1 MDEPVNTTSHNADQD
16 NPLKYLVI
24 LARSSRLIIFTSLAV
39 AVLTYL
45 ILFILPN
52 KYTAKARLLPPQQN
66 LTLSGQILD
75 SLGGRSIST
84 AAGPGGVGG
93 MAAGLL
99 GLKSPGDLYA
109 GVMTG
114 DTVFDRI
121 IDRFNLMKL
130 YKVKYI
136 EDARKNLG
144 KFAKITSNKKD
155 TIITVEVTS
164 YTPEQAAAMANAFV
178 EELDLLLHGLTM
190 QEAKGR
196 MTFLEKERLQ
206 ASQNL
211 QKAEESLR
219 HFSEKNSVL
228 QIDAQTRGVLEH
240 IARMRAD
247 IDAKEVYLQVLR
259 QQATPSNPDMIRS
272 ETELK
277 GLKEKLR
284 ASETQYDN
292 CLSDVC
298 LPANKTP
305 GLALEYIRLYREVK
319 FQEGLYQLYIKLV
332 EIARLDMARDDA
344 VIQVVDRAKPP
355 QKRSNKR
362 LLPSLLAG
370 MATFFMMILV
380 SFSRESFRNIS
391 AREDDAPY
399 LSELHDSLKPWKDL
413 LIRGKNLL
421 RPNRK
426 L

>member
-1 MDEPVNTTSHNADQD
+1 MDKSVNKTSHNADQD
-16 NPLKYLVI
+16 NPIKYLII
-24 LARSSRLIIFTSLAV
+24 LAKNSRLIIFTSLAV
-39 AVLTYL
+39 TVLTYL
-45 ILFILPN
+45 ILFIMPN

-84 AAGPGGVGG
+84 AAGGAGGIGG

-99 GLKSPGDLYA
+99 GLKSPGDIYV
-109 GVMTG
+109 GIMTG

-130 YKVKYI
+130 YKKKYI
-136 EDARKNLG
+136 EDARKQL
-144 KFAKITSNKKD
+144 AKYAKVTVNKKD
-155 TIITVEVTS
+155 TIITIEVTS
-164 YTPEQAAAMANAFV
+164 KTRKQAAEMANAFA
-178 EELDLLLHGLTM
+178 EELDRLIQDLTL

-196 MTFLEKERLQ
+196 MAFLEKERLQ

-219 HFSEKNSVL
+219 LFSEKNSVL
-228 QIDAQTRGVLEH
+228 QIDTQTRGVLEH

-284 ASETQYDN
+284 AAENQYDN

-305 GLALEYIRLYREVK
+305 GLALAYIRLYREVK

-332 EIARLDMARDDA
+332 EIARLDMARDNA
-344 VIQVVDRAKPP
+344 VIQVVDQARLP

-362 LLPSLLAG
+362 LLPSIIAG
-370 MATFFMMILV
+370 MMAFFMMIFV
-380 SFSRESFRNIS
+380 SF
-391 AREDDAPY
+391 ARERLGKINTKEEYVED
-399 LSELHDSLKPWKDL
+399 LSVLQDCVQPWKDML
-413 LIRGKNLL
+413 KRIKNLL
-421 RPNRK
+421 
-426 L
+426 

>member
-1 MDEPVNTTSHNADQD
+1 MDDPMTKTSQKVDQ
-16 NPLKYLVI
+16 NLIKYLII
-24 LARSSRLIIFTSLAV
+24 LAKNSRLIIFTSLAV
-39 AVLTYL
+39 TVLTYL

-75 SLGGRSIST
+75 SLGGRSI
-84 AAGPGGVGG
+84 AAGGGPGAMTG
-93 MAAGLL
+93 MAGSLL
-99 GLKSPGDLYA
+99 GLKSPGDLHA
-109 GVMTG
+109 GIMTG

-121 IDRFNLMKL
+121 IDRFDLMKL
-130 YKVKYI
+130 YKVEYI
-136 EDARKNLG
+136 EDARKRLG
-144 KFAKITSNKKD
+144 KYAKIASNKKD
-155 TIITVEVTS
+155 SMITVEVTC
-164 YTPEQAAAMANAFV
+164 YTPEQAAEMANAFV
-178 EELDLLLHGLTM
+178 EDLDRLLQELTL

-196 MTFLEKERLQ
+196 MAFLEKERLQ

-219 HFSEKNSVL
+219 LFSEKNSVL
-228 QIDAQTRGVLEH
+228 QIDTQTKGVLEH

-284 ASETQYDN
+284 AAENQYDN

-319 FQEGLYQLYIKLV
+319 FQDGLYQLYIKLL
-332 EIARLDMARDDA
+332 EIARLDMARDNA
-344 VIQVVDRAKPP
+344 VIQVVDIARPP
-355 QKRSNKR
+355 QKRSNWR
-362 LLPSLLAG
+362 IIPAILVG
-370 MATFFMMILV
+370 MGTFVMMILLA
-380 SFSRESFRNIS
+380 FGQE
-391 AREDDAPY
+391 Y
-399 LSELHDSLKPWKDL
+399 LQKIEYGEAQDYLVLKNYLRPWKDIL
-413 LIRGKNLL
+413 LNMQKRLFFK
-421 RPNRK
+421 RRY
-426 L
+426 